1 MNSNPIGVFD
11 SGIGGLTAVKRLI
24 QLLPNEDVIYLG
36 DTGRVPY
43 GSRSRETIIK
53 YARQD
58 AAFLLRHG
66 IKAMII
72 ACNTVSSTAFDFES
86 GFAGFTDIINTG
98 LQPGRRNGD
107 ASRDAPVPVF
117 DVIEPP
123 SALAAAS
130 TKNGKIGVIGTTATV
145 RSGAYERAIGRLLP
159 GAEVTSAACPLFV
172 PLAENGRTS
181 PDDLAVMTIARD
193 YLARLSG
200 SGADTV
206 ILGCTHYPLLRGAI
220 AEILGG
226 GVTLIDSG
234 AATAEYAA
242 ARLGELDL
250 RSPSPAPGVRRYFV
264 TDDAE
269 GFEAL
274 ASRFLGSDVRGL
286 TEQVSLE

>member
-58 AAFLLRHG
+58 AAFLLKHG

-72 ACNTVSSTAFDFES
+72 ACNTVSSTAFEE
-86 GFAGFTDIINTG
+86 I
-98 LQPGRRNGD
+98 
-107 ASRDAPVPVF
+107 SRDAPVPVF

-130 TKNGKIGVIGTTATV
+130 TKNGKIGVIGTPATV

-193 YLARLSG
+193 YLAKLAE

-242 ARLGELDL
+242 ARLGELNL

-264 TDDAE
+264 TDDAG

-286 TEQVSLE
+286 TEQATLE